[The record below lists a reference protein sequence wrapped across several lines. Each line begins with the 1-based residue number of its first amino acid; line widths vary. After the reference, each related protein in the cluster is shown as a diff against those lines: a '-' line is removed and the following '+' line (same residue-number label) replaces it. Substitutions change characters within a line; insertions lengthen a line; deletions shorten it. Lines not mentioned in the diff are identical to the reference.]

1 MRLFLNFFSG
11 GMFLAGI
18 AVAQNVDFTKGSKLN
33 SIVIKNQ
40 HGDDAL
46 HFYSAPK
53 ITPLILSHWRRD
65 AISNSNR
72 APVQFAPK
80 RPNEKKIHRNLGKA
94 WPKSVSIIMR
104 SSP

>member
-1 MRLFLNFFSG
+1 MRMILNFFSG

-46 HFYSAPK
+46 NFYSAPK
-53 ITPLILSHWRRD
+53 ITPLILTDWRRD

-72 APVQFAPK
+72 APVQFVEQLLQHVATQSVLRK
-80 RPNEKKIHRNLGKA
+80 RALKLLDRK
-94 WPKSVSIIMR
+94 
-104 SSP
+104 